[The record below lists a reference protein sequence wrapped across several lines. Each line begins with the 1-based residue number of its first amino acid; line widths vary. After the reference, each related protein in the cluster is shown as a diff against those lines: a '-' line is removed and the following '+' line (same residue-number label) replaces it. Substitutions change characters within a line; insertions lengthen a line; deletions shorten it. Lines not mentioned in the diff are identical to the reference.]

1 MHWCMAE
8 KNRLEL
14 SRLALLLLQ
23 KNATEEKVPCFYNF
37 TMGFLSVKIIKVIR
51 IRRKPLYSKKNRT
64 INLTI
69 FVPKIKYISQFFSKI
84 FSVKNVSF
92 ACKIIQCVPVFY
104 SYVKTRRPYFRLLS
118 HDKKRFES
126 TAATKTTRK
135 YDLISTAAILDQYHD
150 RKR

>member
-69 FVPKIKYISQFFSKI
+69 FVIFNKVHFSIFFQDFFGQKCFI
-84 FSVKNVSF
+84 
-92 ACKIIQCVPVFY
+92 CM
-104 SYVKTRRPYFRLLS
+104 
-118 HDKKRFES
+118 
-126 TAATKTTRK
+126 
-135 YDLISTAAILDQYHD
+135 
-150 RKR
+150 